1 MPTKSTTRHLR
12 LILSILR
19 TLPLANVTIVNMF
32 GLHGDERDPAEF
44 EPGSCFGLDD
54 LCVLTARAD
63 SGGAVSFLFDF
74 GWATKD

>member
-19 TLPLANVTIVNMF
+19 TLPLTNVTIVDMF
-32 GLHGDERDPAEF
+32 CLHGNKGDPAEF

-54 LCVLTARAD
+54 LCVLASGAD
-63 SGGAVSFLFDF
+63 SGGTVSFLFDF
-74 GWATKD
+74 GWAAKD